1 MKNDI
6 KWQYIIIAGFSILY
20 TILGLHVGIFW
31 DNVLFVGQ
39 IGTFLYEHNPFDW
52 FALPISVSSHPCLC
66 GTYYAIVWRLF
77 GRSLLVSH
85 LATFPIVF
93 GVLYQIWQLCA
104 YFFAQRK
111 EQLAAWVL
119 VCASPTLCSHCV
131 QLSQELFILFF
142 FFYAL
147 NSILRKEHLHKA
159 IALCFL
165 PLCSYRAMMLCA
177 GLFFAEWGLSRLRSI
192 PFWTWKSIGSY
203 FGGVIISVVYLI
215 IRLNIFSGTPNP
227 MGFNYFEYTSI
238 GQIIYIAARNAV
250 VLVWRYLDFGQ
261 ITIFIVIA
269 TLLLL
274 NKNEITHS
282 DSVAKELLICAI
294 LPVCVLLI
302 TSIFAANQMGH
313 HYFLPS
319 FVLCILLSFYLLK
332 YSKKAK
338 VVYSVMLL
346 SLLAGNLIVY
356 PEKISQGWQNSLAH
370 LPYWS
375 LRRQAIEE
383 LDRRQIPMEETA
395 TFFPNEREIDFIELN
410 GDQRSFCPFTGKEE
424 YVFYSSCY
432 NPSDEEIDILH
443 TQYEPLVTCR
453 KGRVY
458 VQVLQRANLNP

>member
-1 MKNDI
+1 
-6 KWQYIIIAGFSILY
+6 
-20 TILGLHVGIFW
+20 
-31 DNVLFVGQ
+31 
-39 IGTFLYEHNPFDW
+39 
-52 FALPISVSSHPCLC
+52 
-66 GTYYAIVWRLF
+66 
-77 GRSLLVSH
+77 
-85 LATFPIVF
+85 
-93 GVLYQIWQLCA
+93 
-104 YFFAQRK
+104 
-111 EQLAAWVL
+111 
-119 VCASPTLCSHCV
+119 
-131 QLSQELFILFF
+131 
-142 FFYAL
+142 
-147 NSILRKEHLHKA
+147 
-159 IALCFL
+159 
-165 PLCSYRAMMLCA
+165 
-177 GLFFAEWGLSRLRSI
+177 
-192 PFWTWKSIGSY
+192 
-203 FGGVIISVVYLI
+203 
-215 IRLNIFSGTPNP
+215 
-227 MGFNYFEYTSI
+227 MGYDDFFEYMSV
-238 GQIIYIAARNAV
+238 GQIIYTIVRNTV

-261 ITIFIVIA
+261 ITIFIVIV

-410 GDQRSFCPFTGKEE
+410 GDRRSFCPFTGKEE

-458 VQVLQRANLNP
+458 VQVLQRVNLNP